1 MPIRAKVRYVTLQ
14 DIEEMLA
21 PYETVFEMTTD
32 EMMALRRRG
41 LLDTPHH
48 GRWAT
53 YAAMRDQ
60 ARQHESATAPS
71 LDVAPGQLVSDEE
84 IETHGEQQP
93 ELSPLGGQ

>member
-1 MPIRAKVRYVTLQ
+1 MPIRAKVRYVTIE

-21 PYETVFEMTTD
+21 PYETVFRMTSD

-41 LLDTPHH
+41 LLDTGHH
-48 GRWAT
+48 ARWAMIV
-53 YAAMRDQ
+53 AMRD
-60 ARQHESATAPS
+60 
-71 LDVAPGQLVSDEE
+71 SDEE

>member
-60 ARQHESATAPS
+60 ARQHEAENVLS
-71 LDVAPGQLVSDEE
+71 LDVQTA
-84 IETHGEQQP
+84 
-93 ELSPLGGQ
+93 